1 MIVESIF
8 QDLRIGL
15 RSLARRP
22 AFTLIAASSLAL
34 GIGLVATQF
43 SLIDGVLLRGLPIAD
58 GQRLMHVGRQ
68 DPQNPDPT
76 AWDSIPYRDY
86 YVILERQTS
95 FEALAA
101 VNEFSTM
108 NLSGGGRV
116 PSSRAGALAS
126 ANLLDVLGV
135 HPLLG
140 RWFTEAEDRPG
151 QSLKVVIS
159 HQLWLDEFQ
168 GEPGAIGQPLTVN
181 GEPGVII
188 GVMPPHFVFPVLQQV
203 WINLRAS
210 AASSSPG
217 RAHAC
222 SR

>member
-1 MIVESIF
+1 MLS
-8 QDLRIGL
+8 
-15 RSLARRP
+15 RRP

-68 DPQNPDPT
+68 DSQNSDPT
-76 AWDSIPYRDY
+76 VWEGIPYRDY

-116 PSSRAGALAS
+116 PSSRAGMHSSAPFSSRYFAS
-126 ANLLDVLGV
+126 
-135 HPLLG
+135 
-140 RWFTEAEDRPG
+140 
-151 QSLKVVIS
+151 
-159 HQLWLDEFQ
+159 
-168 GEPGAIGQPLTVN
+168 
-181 GEPGVII
+181 
-188 GVMPPHFVFPVLQQV
+188 
-203 WINLRAS
+203 
-210 AASSSPG
+210 
-217 RAHAC
+217 
-222 SR
+222 